1 MTALDCLLFE
11 LAGGFYTLHL
21 NILPL
26 KSVLVLSVRFFVER
40 AAFCPTVMDTES
52 HFLGCLMTRTKTV
65 GVVLALALFAT
76 SSEAQ
81 TLLELLQE
89 NAVLEQ
95 ADHDSPLSIQDVV
108 DRVLTRHPGRQSALA
123 QEASAREMID
133 VAKAKYYPQVSGGVS
148 NSYEK
153 YRSGRYSEKNLQN
166 LDLNVQQ
173 LLYDFGKT
181 ASLVKKAEFG
191 DLKAQARTDLVVEQL
206 VKEASS
212 SVVEAVRYQGF
223 LDLARAHVQE
233 VDQLTRLVEQRHD
246 KGASNLSDVLQA
258 RSRLDSVQALVLDM
272 ESEYRKWLQEIEL
285 LTQLS
290 GINAVSL
297 AQFPVELNPSCTISQ
312 INWDRIPEVAM
323 ADMAAEEAVA
333 DMELASA
340 EEWPTLS
347 LQANASH
354 ALNAT
359 PSYGS
364 RVETGVRLNFSMP
377 FYQGGGL
384 SASKRA
390 ASGALR
396 AASAEK
402 SQIRLQVQQ
411 RLADQVNRYQG
422 LERRKSLL
430 LNRVVNLNGTK
441 DLYRKQYLDLGTRS
455 LVDLLNAEQEYHQAR
470 VEVLNSELDLKA
482 LQIECAYS
490 QGLLSAGFN
499 VPVLN

>member
-1 MTALDCLLFE
+1 MFE
-11 LAGGFYTLHL
+11 QLQG
-21 NILPL
+21 
-26 KSVLVLSVRFFVER
+26 K
-40 AAFCPTVMDTES
+40 D
-52 HFLGCLMTRTKTV
+52 
-65 GVVLALALFAT
+65 GVK
-76 SSEAQ
+76 
-81 TLLELLQE
+81 
-89 NAVLEQ
+89 Q
-95 ADHDSPLSIQDVV
+95 ADHDAPLSIKYVV
-108 DRVLTRHPGRQSALA
+108 DRVLARHPGRQSALGY
-123 QEASAREMID
+123 EASAREMID
-133 VAKAKYYPQVSGGVS
+133 VAKAHYYPQVSGGVS

-153 YRSGRYSEKNLQN
+153 YRSGRYDEKSLQN

-181 ASLVKKAEFG
+181 AHSVKKAEFG

-206 VKEASS
+206 VREASS
-212 SVVEAVRYQGF
+212 SVLEAVRNEGF
-223 LDLARAHVQE
+223 LTLAQEHVQE
-233 VDQLTRLVEQRHD
+233 VEQLTRLVEQRHD

-258 RSRLDSVQALVLDM
+258 RSRLDSVQALVLNV
-272 ESEYRKWLQEIEL
+272 EAEYQKWLQEIEL
-285 LTQLS
+285 LTQLPEVS
-290 GINAVSL
+290 AVSL
-297 AQFPVELNPSCTISQ
+297 AQFPVELSNSCTISQ
-312 INWDRIPEVAM
+312 INWERIPEVVM

-333 DMELASA
+333 DVDLAGA

-347 LQANASH
+347 VQANASR

-359 PSYGS
+359 PMYGS
-364 RVETGVRLNFSMP
+364 RVETAVRLNFSMP

-384 SASKRA
+384 SARKRA

-422 LERRKSLL
+422 LERRKALL
-430 LNRVVNLNGTK
+430 VNRVMNISGTK

-482 LQIECAYS
+482 SQIECAYS

-499 VPVLN
+499 VLALN

>member
-1 MTALDCLLFE
+1 MLEQLQGKD
-11 LAGGFYTLHL
+11 
-21 NILPL
+21 
-26 KSVLVLSVRFFVER
+26 
-40 AAFCPTVMDTES
+40 
-52 HFLGCLMTRTKTV
+52 
-65 GVVLALALFAT
+65 GVK
-76 SSEAQ
+76 
-81 TLLELLQE
+81 
-89 NAVLEQ
+89 Q
-95 ADHDSPLSIQDVV
+95 ADHDAPLSIKYVV
-108 DRVLTRHPGRQSALA
+108 DRVLARHPGRQSALGY
-123 QEASAREMID
+123 EASAREMID
-133 VAKAKYYPQVSGGVS
+133 VAKAHYYPQVSGGVS

-153 YRSGRYSEKNLQN
+153 YRSGRYDEKSLQN

-181 ASLVKKAEFG
+181 ANSVKKAEFG

-206 VKEASS
+206 VREASS
-212 SVVEAVRYQGF
+212 SVLEAVRNEGS
-223 LDLARAHVQE
+223 LSLAQEHVQE
-233 VDQLTRLVEQRHD
+233 VEQLTRLVEQRHN

-258 RSRLDSVQALVLDM
+258 RSRLDSVQALVLNV
-272 ESEYRKWLQEIEL
+272 EAEYQKWLQEIEL
-285 LTQLS
+285 LTQLQEVS
-290 GINAVSL
+290 AVSL
-297 AQFPVELNPSCTISQ
+297 EQFPVELNHSCTISQ
-312 INWDRIPEVAM
+312 INWERIPEVVM

-333 DMELASA
+333 DVDLAGA

-347 LQANASH
+347 VQANASR

-359 PSYGS
+359 PMYGS
-364 RVETGVRLNFSMP
+364 RVETAVRLNFSMP

-384 SASKRA
+384 SARKRA

-422 LERRKSLL
+422 LERRKALL
-430 LNRVVNLNGTK
+430 VNRVMNISGTK

-482 LQIECAYS
+482 SQIECAYS

-499 VPVLN
+499 VLALN